1 MLLLKLQY
9 RWFLAAYYIPT
20 LMLGSGATMTYSTAH
35 VHRAYKLIEDT
46 DINKQI
52 ENHLLMAIS
61 SQDPERKKQRTAL
74 FWMWVGKGE
83 VS

>member
-20 LMLGSGATMTYSTAH
+20 PMLGSGATMTYSTLH
-35 VHRAYKLIEDT
+35 VHGAYKLIEDT

-52 ENHLLMAIS
+52 ENHLLMVIS